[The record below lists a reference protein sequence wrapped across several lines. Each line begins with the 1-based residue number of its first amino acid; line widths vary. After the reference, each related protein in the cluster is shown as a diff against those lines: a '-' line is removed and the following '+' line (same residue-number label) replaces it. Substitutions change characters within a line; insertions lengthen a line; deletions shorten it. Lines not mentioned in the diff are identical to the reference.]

1 MSHSIHDTGGKT
13 IEALLKALDKSTSVT
28 VGIHAEEGAE
38 GKKEPGSGKSTDTVA
53 DAAAGA
59 EFGIGQP
66 PRSFIGGWVD
76 EQEGQLT
83 DELRKVCEPV
93 AQGKRPLEQALARFG
108 LWAVGQC
115 QKRIAEGIEP
125 ELSERRKREK
135 ERLTGSSKDTPLI
148 FTGQLRSSIRSKVST
163 GGGESSGH

>member
-1 MSHSIHDTGGKT
+1 MT
-13 IEALLKALDKSTSVT
+13 EALLKALAKSTSVT
-28 VGIHAEEGAE
+28 VGIHAEEGAAA
-38 GKKEPGSGKSTDTVA
+38 KKEPGSKSATDTVA

-66 PRSFIGGWVD
+66 ARSFVGGWVD
-76 EQEGQLT
+76 EQEGGLT

-93 AQGKRPLEQALARFG
+93 AAGKRPLDQALARFG

-115 QKRIAEGIEP
+115 QKRIAAGIEP
-125 ELSERRKREK
+125 ELSESRKAEK
-135 ERLTGSSKDTPLI
+135 ARLTGSPKDTPLI

-163 GGGESSGH
+163 GGGSESGH